1 MQAGNHTVGAGAPPL
16 TLLLVATSPSD
27 LTELEGT
34 ARALA
39 RRGHLVTLAY
49 FYSGGSRQVHVTS
62 LEKLRIIPTTE
73 PNVQTHSVDVD
84 QRLAQQMVVLAQD
97 KEVTLPWSE
106 RLLNM
111 VQLGPLLQKC
121 RPQVRWKALRLL
133 VRVRRHYRAWLRGVR
148 AVRRTVSR
156 FMMVRLP
163 TPYAVVATAQLWR
176 IYKSY
181 GTVFDSMLAQ
191 RDYHAIVV
199 PEDIVGPF
207 WPQLVKTGLR
217 HRIPTIVLPYTL
229 ANQEEAFKS
238 LRGVPDVQTSGNRL
252 AALIYP
258 RWRLRR
264 DGADIVR
271 MPSGHIFVHEWMR
284 LAPPDPWMMN
294 SGRANMICVD
304 SQASFDYFRR
314 AGIPAKRLQVT
325 GSASQDQLAGVLQN
339 KAEGL
344 RQLRATLGLAG
355 EKPLLL
361 LSGCPNQLAGW
372 VPHCEFADMPA
383 VAAHL
388 GEALRPLAA
397 HYHLVV
403 RPHPNYIE
411 FGELMRPHGVHTSLL
426 PTAELVPLADLFI
439 AFASA
444 TIRWAAGC
452 GIPVVNYD
460 IFHYGYSDFA
470 ANKGVATVSEP
481 DEFMT
486 LLAQMAPGSASYQ
499 EAHARSQS
507 DAAYWSVMDG
517 RGLER
522 IEGVLRQFARPAP

>member
-1 MQAGNHTVGAGAPPL
+1 MQAGSPPADPTHQPL

-39 RRGHLVTLAY
+39 QRGNLVTLAY
-49 FYSGGSRQVHVTS
+49 FYSGGSRQVHSAS

-84 QRLAQQMVVLAQD
+84 QRVARQMVVLAPD
-97 KEVTLPWSE
+97 KEVPLPWAQ
-106 RLLNM
+106 RVLNLM
-111 VQLGPLLQKC
+111 QLGPLLQKSSLE
-121 RPQVRWKALRLL
+121 VRWRSLRLL
-133 VRVRRHYRAWLRGVR
+133 VRVRRRYRAWLRGVR

-156 FMMVRLP
+156 FMMIRLP

-181 GTVFDSMLAQ
+181 GVVFDSMLAQ
-191 RDYHAIVV
+191 RGYHAIVV

-217 HRIPTIVLPYTL
+217 HRIPTIILPYTL

-252 AALIYP
+252 AAMIYP

-271 MPSGHIFVHEWMR
+271 MPAGHIFVHEWMR

-294 SGRANMICVD
+294 SGRARMICVD

-325 GSASQDQLAGVLQN
+325 GSASQDQLAAVLQD
-339 KAEGL
+339 KPDGL
-344 RQLRATLGLAG
+344 RQLRDELGLAG
-355 EKPLLL
+355 DKPLLL

-403 RPHPNYIE
+403 RPHPNYVE
-411 FGELMRPHGVHTSLL
+411 FGDLMRPHGVHTSLR
-426 PTAELVPLADLFI
+426 PTAQLVPLADVFI

-481 DEFMT
+481 DEFIA
-486 LLAQMAPGSASYQ
+486 LVGQMVPGSAAFQ

-517 RGLER
+517 RGLQR
-522 IEGVLRQFARPAP
+522 IEDVLRQFARP